1 MLENG
6 FRPGCMS
13 GQWSLVTTRYEQ
25 GVSGLGWASADW
37 FGDEGYVDDH
47 FKVGSFLSIEVRHFL
62 MKSFLANLILFQN
75 LFWYIF
81 LNIRQRQQLWWR
93 IRHTCRGAPLRA
105 RVRFSLRAFF
115 L

>member
-13 GQWSLVTTRYEQ
+13 GQWSLVTTRYKQ

-62 MKSFLANLILFQN
+62 MKSFLANLILFQT

-93 IRHTCRGAPLRA
+93 SRHT
-105 RVRFSLRAFF
+105 
-115 L
+115 